1 MKNRI
6 IVLLTLLCGVISGLN
21 AQDKAVS
28 EDISVDGTQR
38 NMLVYAPADL
48 PENAPLLISL
58 HGMNQDAP
66 YQQNMTNW
74 EAGMPEKYLKSCLSN
89 ISK

>member
-1 MKNRI
+1 MKHRLLF
-6 IVLLTLLCGVISGLN
+6 LLTLLCGVLSGAK

-28 EDISVDGTQR
+28 EDISFDGTLR

-66 YQQNMTNW
+66 YQQNMANW

>member
-1 MKNRI
+1 MIWVTYLYI
-6 IVLLTLLCGVISGLN
+6 IRRSTQKFKSVLLCHFVTLHPEFETIKSY
-21 AQDKAVS
+21 
-28 EDISVDGTQR
+28 SVDGTQR

-66 YQQNMTNW
+66 YQQNMANW
-74 EAGMPEKYLKSCLSN
+74 EAGMPEK
-89 ISK
+89 

>member
-1 MKNRI
+1 M
-6 IVLLTLLCGVISGLN
+6 
-21 AQDKAVS
+21 S

-58 HGMNQDAP
+58 HGINQDAL
-66 YQQNMTNW
+66 YQQNMANW
-74 EAGMPEKYLKSCLSN
+74 EAGMPEK
-89 ISK
+89 

>member
-1 MKNRI
+1 
-6 IVLLTLLCGVISGLN
+6 
-21 AQDKAVS
+21 
-28 EDISVDGTQR
+28 
-38 NMLVYAPADL
+38 MLVYAPADL

-66 YQQNMTNW
+66 YQQNMANW

>member
-1 MKNRI
+1 MKNRL
-6 IVLLTLLCGVISGLN
+6 IVLLTLLCGVLSGVN

-66 YQQNMTNW
+66 YQHNMANW
-74 EAGMPEKYLKSCLSN
+74 EAGMSEK
-89 ISK
+89 

>member
-1 MKNRI
+1 M
-6 IVLLTLLCGVISGLN
+6 LLCHFVTLHPEFETI
-21 AQDKAVS
+21 KPY
-28 EDISVDGTQR
+28 SVDGTQR

-66 YQQNMTNW
+66 YQQNMANW
-74 EAGMPEKYLKSCLSN
+74 EAGMSEKYLKSCLSN